1 MKADITKSK
10 TSNEV
15 RRKQVVSATLKII
28 SEKGVRHLTTAAIA
42 HEVGMSE
49 ANLYRHFTNK
59 EEILLETVGKI
70 GEELERNLE
79 KVLESPET
87 PIDSLKKIFMLHLDF
102 IEKNGGIPRLVFSEE
117 IHGGNDELKGRI
129 LGTINAY
136 SAKLESII
144 KNGQKAGLIKRDID
158 PKASALTFIGMIQ
171 VTILRWS
178 LSGFSFSLA
187 EEGLKLWENYEGCI
201 SAKQQSIK

>member
-1 MKADITKSK
+1 MNVDITKSK
-10 TSNEV
+10 ISNEV

-42 HEVGMSE
+42 REVGMSE

-70 GEELERNLE
+70 SEGLDRNVE
-79 KVLESPET
+79 KVLELPET
-87 PIDSLKKIFMLHLDF
+87 PIDNLKKIFMLHLDF

-117 IHGGNDELKGRI
+117 IHGGNDALKGRI
-129 LGTINAY
+129 LGAINAY
-136 SAKLESII
+136 SARLESII
-144 KNGQKAGLIKRDID
+144 KNGQRAGLIKRDVD

-187 EEGLKLWENYEGCI
+187 EEGLKLWENYEGCV
-201 SAKQQSIK
+201 SASSKV